1 MFFLQ
6 LVPPGPLLRA
16 PLLAGW
22 QGGLELQA
30 GSAGGPGGASGP
42 PWGLGGSRRQRP
54 LDPWH
59 LQALTPSECLTAP
72 PPIIAP
78 SRPPV
83 PVTVLLK
90 RLLGS
95 GDPLLPP
102 LHPCSQGQ
110 SPAPRPP
117 RSLSEQKWL
126 LRLVG
131 RAHSPCIN
139 WQTERGCHGRPARAP
154 EDPGC
159 EMEHHI

>member
-22 QGGLELQA
+22 QGGLRSSVGA
-30 GSAGGPGGASGP
+30 GRVQEAEATGSLALAGPDP
-42 PWGLGGSRRQRP
+42 LGMP
-54 LDPWH
+54 DCP
-59 LQALTPSECLTAP
+59 P

-83 PVTVLLK
+83 PVAVLLK